1 MATARRSI
9 RDRNKAAISHDAAP
23 APAPAV
29 EPAAPAPETAPAGAP
44 AAAPKTERPSTST
57 TTAKTQ
63 TKPKYPPKVSF
74 YQDPADTDRMRAA
87 ILHTMAVENY
97 RNLSQFVDEAV
108 REKVERLEAKY
119 NGGQPFGSAGAGELP
134 RGRTM
139 GE

>member
-1 MATARRSI
+1 MATARQSI
-9 RDRNKAAISHDAAP
+9 RDRNKAAISYDAVP
-23 APAPAV
+23 TPTPAV
-29 EPAAPAPETAPAGAP
+29 EPAAPAPAAAP
-44 AAAPKTERPSTST
+44 AAAPKTERPSTSP

-63 TKPKYPPKVSF
+63 TKPKYLPKVSF